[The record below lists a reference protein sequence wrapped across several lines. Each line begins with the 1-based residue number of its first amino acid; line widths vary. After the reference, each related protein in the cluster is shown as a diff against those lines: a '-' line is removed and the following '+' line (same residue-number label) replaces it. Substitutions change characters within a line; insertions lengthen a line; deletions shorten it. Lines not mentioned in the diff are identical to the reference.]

1 MTQTDTFLTYYE
13 TFIPVF
19 SDEQAKC
26 LAKVFTHLV
35 EQIEAEQI
43 KAALGQDTQESRAE
57 DEAPG

>member
-26 LAKVFTHLV
+26 LAKIFTHLV
-35 EQIEAEQI
+35 EQIEAE
-43 KAALGQDTQESRAE
+43 LEQDTQESRTE
-57 DEAPG
+57 DESPG